1 MTKQILSVIFLLLS
15 NILWGQNKLSGI
27 VLGETN
33 KLPIEYVNIGIAGE
47 NIGTVTDENGKFHL
61 LVEHQY
67 EEDSLLFSCIGYEP
81 YSLKISD
88 IKEGHIVNLKE
99 KQYALSEVT
108 VRPRVFK
115 ELTLGVTSKSK
126 LMTAGFRD
134 NQLGYECGIL
144 MKAKKQS
151 RIKRV
156 DVNIA
161 KCDYDTVFYRLNIY
175 EVRGKNEFENIL
187 REPIYV
193 NVLKKDILKNT
204 LQIDLVAQNIVVDG
218 NFLVTLEHIK
228 DVGEDNTLSVLFPV
242 SLKQKTYY
250 RKTSQGSWE
259 TLPFGISLSVVA
271 DVEK

>member
-1 MTKQILSVIFLLLS
+1 MRKQMLCFVFLLVF
-15 NILWGQNKLSGI
+15 NTLWGQNKISGI
-27 VLGETN
+27 VLGEAS
-33 KLPIEYVNIGIAGE
+33 KLPIEYVNIGIAGK

-61 LVEHQY
+61 SIDYQF
-67 EEDSLLFSCIGYEP
+67 EEDSLLFSCIGYES

-99 KQYALSEVT
+99 KQYDLNEVT

-115 ELTLGVTSKSK
+115 ERILGVTTKSK
-126 LMTAGFRD
+126 MMTAGFSE
-134 NQLGYECGIL
+134 NHLGYECGIL

-161 KCDYDTVFYRLNIY
+161 RCDYDTIFYRLNIY

-193 NVLKKDILKNT
+193 NVLKKDIKKNT
-204 LQIDLVAQNIVVDG
+204 LQIDLASRNIVVDG

-228 DVGEDNTLSVLFPV
+228 DVGEGNSLSVLFPV

-250 RKTSQGSWE
+250 RKTSQGDWGSV
-259 TLPFGISLSVVA
+259 PIGISLSVVA
-271 DVEK
+271 DVER